1 MFRRLFMPLLALIAT
16 SCNNGSYKSID
27 SNGPNCPN
35 KTEKSESTNSS
46 NQAEGIM
53 QTCPMCMGNKQIQYY
68 TGEIIL
74 CPVCEGNG
82 AVSSSVAQQLQE
94 ATQLGEQAAN
104 DFLNGTT
111 GSSGSEGV
119 GLYRNSEQIQA
130 EIDQCEREISNLQSG
145 LEGLDQNSTIY
156 IYYSQELINLQ
167 YKLRKLQY
175 DLHNA
180 E

>member
-1 MFRRLFMPLLALIAT
+1 MFRSLFMPLLALVAT
-16 SCNNGSYKSID
+16 SCNNGGYKSID
-27 SNGPNCPN
+27 SNDSACPP
-35 KTEKSESTNSS
+35 KTEEYESTNFS
-46 NQAEGIM
+46 E
-53 QTCPMCMGNKQIQYY
+53 QTEEKMLICPMCMGNKQIQYY

-94 ATQLGEQAAN
+94 AAQLGEQSAN
-104 DFLNGTT
+104 DFLNGTI
-111 GSSGSEGV
+111 GSSGSGEV
-119 GLYRNSEQIQA
+119 GAYRNSEQIQA

-145 LEGLDQNSTIY
+145 LESLDQNSTIY
-156 IYYSQELINLQ
+156 IYISQELINLQ

-175 DLHNA
+175 DLQNA